1 MKIVLNKD
9 IQIEFDERLQ
19 FKRAVEFLSEELK
32 HENPDLKKYRNYSR
46 VPFNIPEYVYS
57 FDSDITNLTINIPRG
72 CGDVLRQLLK
82 EINYKL
88 SIKDIEDWTT
98 KGHRIYFKHKFE
110 PRDEMQKNAIES
122 FVKNHKKH
130 LILQGSC
137 GLI

>member
-46 VPFNIPEYVYS
+46 VQFNIPEYVYS

-110 PRDEMQKNAIES
+110 ARDKLQEIAINSFINEKKKN
-122 FVKNHKKH
+122 
-130 LILQGSC
+130 LIICGSC
-137 GLI
+137 GFG